1 VGNERAAV
9 NKLKQCGEYSVNSGG
24 VAHILVSD
32 ASEVFN
38 KGGNGALRVNEG
50 GKFLVNNS
58 ASDTDGSYFGNGI
71 YPGSHTGGFQVK
83 NDEGDIT

>member
-1 VGNERAAV
+1 MGNERAAV

-38 KGGNGALRVNEG
+38 KGGGMGR
-50 GKFLVNNS
+50 
-58 ASDTDGSYFGNGI
+58 
-71 YPGSHTGGFQVK
+71 
-83 NDEGDIT
+83 